1 MTALLA
7 SMIQVCRMAESCDF
21 DDPALKKLC
30 RKVESQEKYLEK
42 IVDIGY
48 KTETVCIS
56 EKYFVVLVSELT
68 EIIHLWNGPRNL
80 MNLSPDRELECVH

>member
-48 KTETVCIS
+48 KTETVCVCIYV
-56 EKYFVVLVSELT
+56 KN
-68 EIIHLWNGPRNL
+68 I
-80 MNLSPDRELECVH
+80 

>member
-1 MTALLA
+1 MRNIAQSILLMTALLA

-48 KTETVCIS
+48 KTETVC
-56 EKYFVVLVSELT
+56 V
-68 EIIHLWNGPRNL
+68 
-80 MNLSPDRELECVH
+80 